1 MIKLLQPPCRA
12 LENMQ
17 TGPAARKVVDKV
29 LLIRKKHIP
38 VNWPRTVN
46 QLKGKPFYGQA
57 KGKLCLTRRPYAGP
71 SQWPPPI
78 PLRGTPALIR
88 GEHKS
93 LYASL

>member
-38 VNWPRTVN
+38 VNWPRTV
-46 QLKGKPFYGQA
+46 A
-57 KGKLCLTRRPYAGP
+57 TPYPA
-71 SQWPPPI
+71 SRYSHPI
-78 PLRGTPALIR
+78 QG
-88 GEHKS
+88 GE
-93 LYASL
+93 